1 MCVCVCVCV
10 HARTLSCSVVS
21 NSATPWTVAL
31 QAPLSMGFPRQ
42 EYWSGLPFLLQG
54 IFLTQGLNLGPLHCR
69 QILYHMS
76 HKEYMCVCVCVCVSL
91 LNLLQYWICFMLW
104 FFWPQNMWDLSSP
117 TRDRTHT
124 LVHWEAESSNYI
136 LNEWI
141 KGLICLNIMLYT
153 IIEILHL
160 KITFILGINLKLY
173 NQSNW

>member
-1 MCVCVCVCV
+1 MSSLLYFVFIKKTDIFSFSMFSIFITGMPIEWVLKKYMSVCVCVCVFVCV

-76 HKEYMCVCVCVCVSL
+76 HKEYMCVCVCVCV
-91 LNLLQYWICFMLW
+91 
-104 FFWPQNMWDLSSP
+104 
-117 TRDRTHT
+117 
-124 LVHWEAESSNYI
+124 
-136 LNEWI
+136 
-141 KGLICLNIMLYT
+141 CLY
-153 IIEILHL
+153 
-160 KITFILGINLKLY
+160 
-173 NQSNW
+173 